1 MMLKCYSE
9 LLRLTTFKERYE
21 YLRLD
26 GVVGEETFGFD
37 RYLNQIFY
45 NSQEWKD
52 IRRKIIIRD
61 NGCDLGLDGY
71 EIRGKILIHH
81 MNPIRQQDILLRTDL
96 VLNPEYLI
104 ATTLSTH
111 NAIHYGDEKLLLTVP
126 NSKLRTPVKASNGI
140 LVTRF
145 SDHALDRTQTE
156 SRPVTVEGILDALKN
171 PLNHGSIKTKTDNLG
186 RPSQQFIGKSA
197 TVAVNPENGTITT
210 TWCTG
215 SRTKRKYLKKG

>member
-1 MMLKCYSE
+1 M
-9 LLRLTTFKERYE
+9 
-21 YLRLD
+21 
-26 GVVGEETFGFD
+26 
-37 RYLNQIFY
+37 
-45 NSQEWKD
+45 
-52 IRRKIIIRD
+52 
-61 NGCDLGLDGY
+61 
-71 EIRGKILIHH
+71 
-81 MNPIRQQDILLRTDL
+81 
-96 VLNPEYLI
+96 LI
-104 ATTLSTH
+104 AKLIDCSSVLRPYTIRKVARIESNDNLM
-111 NAIHYGDEKLLLTVP
+111 HYGIKGMKWGVRRSEAQLAHRSSIQARM